1 MNIKKLSHLIFCK
14 FLRII
19 LPVTFLMEENESM
32 LVGIKFTSI
41 SSHQNAALN
50 SLNKS
55 IEVFQKEKGK
65 KDQSIF
71 L

>member
-1 MNIKKLSHLIFCK
+1 
-14 FLRII
+14 
-19 LPVTFLMEENESM
+19 MEENESM